1 MSGLTGRYPL
11 GPRRNS
17 IVIPAPTSAPSSA
30 AVRRSYSSRETS
42 SSLARAD
49 ARRRAVEFPGRG
61 VVVVEFV
68 VRAVVPIE
76 FLLERLVIDHV
87 RLGQRMA
94 IERLPAESCCP
105 LAYAP
110 HRRCGRHEC
119 VLRLLL
125 HHLNQ
130 RVELVES
137 LLRER
142 DRMVQ
147 ALIGGGDRLIHLL
160 HID

>member
-17 IVIPAPTSAPSSA
+17 IVIPAPTSAPRSA

-49 ARRRAVEFPGRG
+49 ARRRAVELPGR
-61 VVVVEFV
+61 VVVEFV

-76 FLLERLVIDHV
+76 FLLERLVIQHV
-87 RLGQRMA
+87 RLGQRLVF
-94 IERLPAESCCP
+94 ERLPAERCCTF
-105 LAYAP
+105 AYPA
-110 HRRCGRHEC
+110 HRGRGRHEG

-125 HHLNQ
+125 HDLNQ
-130 RVELVES
+130 RIELVQP
-137 LLRER
+137 LLRQR
-142 DRMVQ
+142 HR
-147 ALIGGGDRLIHLL
+147 
-160 HID
+160 